1 MDALHYLVLLVSV
14 LFIVYQFTANRR
26 NQHKNL
32 PPSPPGVPIIGHF
45 HLLRNPIHQ
54 ALSKLSNKYGPIVY
68 LRLGSRPT
76 LVLSSRSAIEECF
89 PNNDII
95 FSNRPNLPSRKPLE
109 YDYNTL
115 GAPYGNHWR
124 NIRRFSVIE
133 IFSARRLQMSSEIR
147 IEEIR
152 FMVKHLYTNFVKGV
166 RKVDMKAFFYTIA
179 FNIVMRM
186 VAGKRC
192 FEDDEL
198 DLEITKGKLDDLV
211 EMFGPLVTVA
221 LGDYFPFLRWLTY
234 YGEEMRLHKIHK
246 RKDTFIQALLDA
258 HQNTTSSFTSIDDRK
273 TSQTIIDVMLKL
285 KESEPE
291 FYTNDV
297 IKGMIQ
303 AMLIAGTHTTAT
315 TMKMVFSQLI
325 SHPDVLQ
332 NAKDEIDNHVGNSRL
347 VNDTDLT
354 KLPYLHC
361 VIYETLRLGPGGVL
375 PPRES
380 SEDCTVGG
388 YHIPRGTQ
396 LLVNTR
402 AVHRDPELWKEPDR
416 FKPERFL
423 ESEEEKERFKYI
435 AFGIGRRI
443 CPGEGL
449 GMRVMALSLG
459 TLIQCFDWEET
470 TDESQGP
477 SKTNLN
483 KPKKRPLE
491 IVFRPREALTKV
503 LAQL

>member
-1 MDALHYLVLLVSV
+1 MDIYSRRNKKQVFAMDALHYLGLFVSFLV
-14 LFIVYQFTANRR
+14 IVYQFKANRR

-32 PPSPPGVPIIGHF
+32 PPSPPGVPII
-45 HLLRNPIHQ
+45 
-54 ALSKLSNKYGPIVY
+54 
-68 LRLGSRPT
+68 GSRPT

-152 FMVKHLYTNFVKGV
+152 FMVKHLYTYSFKGV

-186 VAGKRC
+186 VA
-192 FEDDEL
+192 
-198 DLEITKGKLDDLV
+198 GKLDDLV

-234 YGEEMRLHKIHK
+234 YGEEMRRLKIHK
-246 RKDTFIQALLDA
+246 RKDTFILALLDD

-273 TSQTIIDVMLKL
+273 TSQTIFDVMLKL

-303 AMLIAGTHTTAT
+303 AMLIAGTHSTPT
-315 TMKMVFSQLI
+315 TMEMVVMQRKNQHKQQSIEERVTDSNPLI
-325 SHPDVLQ
+325 RARIPEA
-332 NAKDEIDNHVGNSRL
+332 NPIIDL
-347 VNDTDLT
+347 L
-354 KLPYLHC
+354 
-361 VIYETLRLGPGGVL
+361 IY
-375 PPRES
+375 
-380 SEDCTVGG
+380 
-388 YHIPRGTQ
+388 
-396 LLVNTR
+396 
-402 AVHRDPELWKEPDR
+402 
-416 FKPERFL
+416 
-423 ESEEEKERFKYI
+423 
-435 AFGIGRRI
+435 
-443 CPGEGL
+443 
-449 GMRVMALSLG
+449 
-459 TLIQCFDWEET
+459 
-470 TDESQGP
+470 
-477 SKTNLN
+477 
-483 KPKKRPLE
+483 
-491 IVFRPREALTKV
+491 
-503 LAQL
+503 